1 MQTIN
6 WMVVATR
13 TRKSREHSFEAAHC
27 VGGMRSSPVITGTSD
42 STNEDS
48 TIGDRHVTRGTA
60 DAARAYADNANAY
73 ATWSDDT
80 QGVRGTR
87 TEVHTTAS
95 DRMSKSFERCSFS
108 RNNPV

>member
-1 MQTIN
+1 MQGI
-6 WMVVATR
+6 
-13 TRKSREHSFEAAHC
+13 H

-95 DRMSKSFERCSFS
+95 GRMSKSFKRCSFS
-108 RNNPV
+108 QNNPV